1 MSASRAIA
9 SPRRRGPSRRKTI
22 AFVVYPGITLLE
34 LDACL
39 GFLRGLMVRGYETRT
54 VGASTD
60 PIETDTPLRIR
71 ASAAFPDV
79 PRADVVVVPG
89 ASGLPALATL
99 ADGSLLGA
107 ITSLAA
113 TASITVSIGTGSL
126 LLAAA
131 GLLRG
136 RTAATHRSY
145 TEVLAALGAHP
156 TDARWH
162 DDGDVV
168 TAAGGSGAMDVA
180 LHLLARLG
188 SRGQS
193 RLVQLFGEYDPAP
206 PFGGLEASTADDAPL
221 RATLRAHANELAAL
235 HAAQP
240 GPHEALWSL
249 VHRART
255 LAAPEGVPA

>member
-1 MSASRAIA
+1 VSAPHTTA
-9 SPRRRGPSRRKTI
+9 SPRRPRSSRRKTI
-22 AFVVYPGITLLE
+22 AFVVYPGVTLLE
-34 LDACL
+34 LDASL

-60 PIETDTPLRIR
+60 PILTDTRLRIR
-71 ASAAFPDV
+71 ASAAFADV
-79 PRADVVVVPG
+79 PSADVVVVPG

-99 ADGSLLGA
+99 ADASLLHA
-107 ITSLAA
+107 ITNLAA

-145 TEVLAALGAHP
+145 AAVLAALGAQP
-156 TDARWH
+156 TDERWH

-168 TAAGGSGAMDVA
+168 TAAGGSGALDVA

-193 RLVQLFGEYDPAP
+193 RLVQLFGEYDPEP
-206 PFGGLEASTADDAPL
+206 PFGGLEASADDDAPL
-221 RATLRAHANELAAL
+221 RATLRAHANELAAIF
-235 HAAQP
+235 AAHT
-240 GPHEALWSL
+240 GPHEALWPL
-249 VHRART
+249 VDRARAI
-255 LAAPEGVPA
+255 AAPEGVPA